1 MKVMGAMTATASTP
15 ATTGDATGPK
25 QTKTKAKVVRKGL
38 AARPYRRLE
47 QDVLDGRLKD
57 TAKKLAVHQ
66 SKIVLLQ
73 DKLDQYEREASLR
86 EQCDQT
92 ET

>member
-1 MKVMGAMTATASTP
+1 MGAMTAAASTP
-15 ATTGDATGPK
+15 ANNGETTTAK

-47 QDVLDGRLKD
+47 QDVLDSRLKD
-57 TAKKLAVHQ
+57 TAKKLSVHQ

-73 DKLDQYEREASLR
+73 DKLDQYKREASLR
-86 EQCDQT
+86 EQGDQADP
-92 ET
+92 